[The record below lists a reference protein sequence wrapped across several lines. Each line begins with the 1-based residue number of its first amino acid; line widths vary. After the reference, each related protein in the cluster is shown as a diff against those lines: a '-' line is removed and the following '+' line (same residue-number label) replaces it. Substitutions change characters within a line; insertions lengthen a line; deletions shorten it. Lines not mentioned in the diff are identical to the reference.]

1 MTKQEIQKLL
11 DDWGFTKHCR
21 HVLQTDDGE
30 EVEMLEEWS
39 NSDMSDF
46 IIDEIL

>member
-1 MTKQEIQKLL
+1 MTKQEIKILL

-21 HVLQTDDGE
+21 HVQQTENGE
-30 EVEMLEEWS
+30 EAEVLEEWN